1 MFSSSQYMEPVFLF
15 NFFLT
20 QSSHTQWPLTPEP
33 WAGPFPTRPGQSCP
47 RFLLNEN
54 RCCHALWMGKKQEN
68 KSTWYRFHEIHLDS
82 LCSKPAAERHL
93 STLCVSN
100 SLWLGAPLGPRGQEL
115 TCIVL
120 PQRTNSSTVGL
131 AWVAAFDSKGRS
143 VQYQPQLSMEFPEK
157 SYSKTL

>member
-47 RFLLNEN
+47 RFLLTEN

-93 STLCVSN
+93 STVCVEQSVAG
-100 SLWLGAPLGPRGQEL
+100 SESQFEELLLDAPEVDAIAAPA
-115 TCIVL
+115 
-120 PQRTNSSTVGL
+120 GL
-131 AWVAAFDSKGRS
+131 LVETDFR
-143 VQYQPQLSMEFPEK
+143 M
-157 SYSKTL
+157 